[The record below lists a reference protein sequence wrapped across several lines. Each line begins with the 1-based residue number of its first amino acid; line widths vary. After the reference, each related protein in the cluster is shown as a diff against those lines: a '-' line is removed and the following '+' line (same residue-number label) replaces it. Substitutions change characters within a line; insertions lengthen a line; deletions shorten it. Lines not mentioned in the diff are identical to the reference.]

1 METNRPENSVTQA
14 ISPENMNIVFVGH
27 VDHGKSTII
36 GRLLADTNS
45 LPKGKLEAL
54 QQDCRRRGVPFEY
67 AYLIDALKDERAQSI
82 TIDTARIF
90 FKSKVRDYLIL
101 DAPGHIEFIKNMVT
115 GASHAEAAVL
125 VIDAQEGVMD
135 NSRRHGYLLSLLG
148 IKQVIVAINKMDLVG
163 YDQAVFEHV
172 KSEYTEFLKTVQI
185 KPACF
190 IPLSGREGEGVVFH
204 SEAMPWY
211 TGPTV
216 LEALDTFEKQ
226 KQLTDRPFRLPVQDI
241 YKFSGSGDQRRI
253 IAGSIVSGIIHKGDA
268 LVIYPSGKQMHVLDL
283 VAYNRPDISS
293 AESGEAIGLTMQEQ
307 VYVQRGEMICL
318 AADPP
323 PHVSSRMRVSLFWI
337 GRESLRPDKTYLL
350 KVGTVKEYV
359 KVEQIHRVIDAAS
372 YNKLEAP
379 REVRHHEVAE
389 VTLKANHPIAFD
401 TSDQLPDTSRFV
413 LVDGYEIAGGGIIQE
428 ALTDEDSALRNEVYL
443 RNQKWVQG
451 LLTAEQRADRFDQHP
466 ALIIITGKK
475 GSGRKHLAA
484 ALERSMF
491 EHGNLVYYLG
501 IGSVIYGINAD
512 LTNKCNQEEW
522 AEHLRRFAE
531 VCHLLLDTGMIL
543 IITAVEFSNADVKT
557 LKALINSEI
566 IETVWLGDEVTT
578 DLTPDIHLKLDESQ
592 EEQMQRIKAGI
603 EADGLLNGAR
613 NGQLHLEIIRN

>member
-1 METNRPENSVTQA
+1 METNRPENSITQA

-135 NSRRHGYLLSLLG
+135 NSRRHGYLLSFLG

-163 YDQAVFEHV
+163 YDLAVFERV
-172 KSEYTEFLKTVQI
+172 KSEYNEFLKTVRI
-185 KPACF
+185 EPACF

-226 KQLTDRPFRLPVQDI
+226 KQLTDRPFRLPVQDV
-241 YKFSGSGDQRRI
+241 YKFSGSGDQRRL

-268 LVIYPSGKQMHVLDL
+268 LVIYPSGKQTHALDL

-307 VYVQRGEMICL
+307 VYVRRGEMVCL

-389 VTLKANHPIAFD
+389 ITLKANHPIAFD

-413 LVDGYEIAGGGIIQE
+413 LVEGYEIAGGGIIRE

-451 LLTAEQRADRFDQHP
+451 LLTAKQRADRFDQHP

-484 ALERSMF
+484 ALERGMF

-501 IGSVIYGINAD
+501 IGSVIYGVNAD
-512 LTNKCNQEEW
+512 LMNRDDQEEW

-557 LKALINSEI
+557 LKTLINSEI

-603 EADGLLNGAR
+603 EADGLLNGTR
-613 NGQLHLEIIRN
+613 NGQLHL

>member
-1 METNRPENSVTQA
+1 MENNHPENSITQA

-54 QQDCRRRGVPFEY
+54 QQDCRRRCVPFEY

-125 VIDAQEGVMD
+125 VIDAQEGVME

-163 YDQAVFEHV
+163 YDQAVFERV
-172 KSEYTEFLKTVQI
+172 KSEYTEFLKTVHI
-185 KPACF
+185 EPACF

-216 LEALDTFEKQ
+216 LESLDTFEKQ
-226 KQLTDRPFRLPVQDI
+226 KQLTDRPFRLPVQDV
-241 YKFSGSGDQRRI
+241 YKFSGSGDHRRL

-268 LVIYPSGKQMHVLDL
+268 LVIYPSGKQTHALDL
-283 VAYNRPDISS
+283 VAYNRPNISS

-307 VYVQRGEMICL
+307 VYTRRGEMICL

-323 PHVSSRMRVSLFWI
+323 PHISTRMRVSLFWI
-337 GRESLRPDKTYLL
+337 GRESLRPHKTYLL

-389 VTLKANHPIAFD
+389 ITLKANHPIAFD

-413 LVDGYEIAGGGIIQE
+413 LVDGYEIAGGGIIRE

-475 GSGRKHLAA
+475 GSGRKHLAS
-484 ALERSMF
+484 ALERGMF

-501 IGSVIYGINAD
+501 IGSVIYGVNAD
-512 LTNKCNQEEW
+512 LMNRHDQEEW

-566 IETVWLGDEVTT
+566 IETVWLGDEITT
-578 DLTPDIHLKLDESQ
+578 DLIPDIHLRLDESQ

-603 EADGLLNGAR
+603 EADGLLNGTR
-613 NGQLHLEIIRN
+613 NGQLHL